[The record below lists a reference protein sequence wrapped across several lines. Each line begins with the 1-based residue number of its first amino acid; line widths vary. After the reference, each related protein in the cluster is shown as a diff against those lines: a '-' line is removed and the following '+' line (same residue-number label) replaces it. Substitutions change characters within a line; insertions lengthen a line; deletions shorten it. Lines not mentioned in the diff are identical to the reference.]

1 MHGRDGEG
9 HDAWPWLMPLSPL
22 MVVPIVLA
30 MTGDQDSAHDVN
42 HISPQCA
49 GAKHLLTFKSLAFTI
64 TPIGT
69 PNQAVLLRRG
79 HLRVVACPPGT
90 YSLTQPSAG
99 GGRPYWWIC
108 QGVPFQAIP
117 QSDPLQSVC
126 PASVKG
132 VTIYEMTPFSV
143 TVIWNTRDPYRYC
156 IVHVLDDHQG
166 HRGDDRDGKRVG
178 DSNNTGDTE
187 NGDEDDPPRC

>member
-9 HDAWPWLMPLSPL
+9 HDAWRWLMPLSPL

-117 QSDPLQSVC
+117 QSDPTI
-126 PASVKG
+126 G
-132 VTIYEMTPFSV
+132 VSSIRKRCDHLGNDTLFG
-143 TVIWNTRDPYRYC
+143 DRYLEHARSLSLLHC
-156 IVHVLDDHQG
+156 
-166 HRGDDRDGKRVG
+166 
-178 DSNNTGDTE
+178 TCT
-187 NGDEDDPPRC
+187 